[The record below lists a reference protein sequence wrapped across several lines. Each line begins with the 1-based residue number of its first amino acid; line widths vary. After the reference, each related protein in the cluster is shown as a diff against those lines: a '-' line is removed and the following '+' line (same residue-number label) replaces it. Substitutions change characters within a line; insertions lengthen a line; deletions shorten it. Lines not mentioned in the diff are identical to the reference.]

1 MQHPSISTSPSKM
14 QASPLTWPTYPLKHV
29 FLIGANGF
37 VASHTLS
44 HSSSA
49 LQLIS
54 ALSNDP
60 KRKLTKHPP
69 TSQHPSSRLSLA
81 IVPGTTAPAPFCL
94 RIREHGSTLQRSH
107 THHVAIRV
115 WHRVLK
121 REVPGPSRQRQDG
134 DPEGDRG
141 AGARAQ
147 EGSCREQPRSGRR
160 LQHAS

>member
-1 MQHPSISTSPSKM
+1 MRNQVQSALSLPRLATRLARAVFAILCSTWVILHHHMQHPSISTSPSKM

-121 REVPGPSRQRQDG
+121 REVPG
-134 DPEGDRG
+134 
-141 AGARAQ
+141 A
-147 EGSCREQPRSGRR
+147 SC
-160 LQHAS
+160 